1 MPPPLP
7 NRVDDATST
16 CPSCLQGVEY
26 CPAADT
32 WQPGHLFVRKERR
45 YLIVFG
51 SSADSKHMNFKRIK
65 HHCE

>member
-7 NRVDDATST
+7 LANRVADATST

-32 WQPGHLFVRKERR
+32 WQLAHPFVRKERR
-45 YLIVFG
+45 HLIAFG
-51 SSADSKHMNFKRIK
+51 SSADPKHTKFKGI
-65 HHCE
+65 